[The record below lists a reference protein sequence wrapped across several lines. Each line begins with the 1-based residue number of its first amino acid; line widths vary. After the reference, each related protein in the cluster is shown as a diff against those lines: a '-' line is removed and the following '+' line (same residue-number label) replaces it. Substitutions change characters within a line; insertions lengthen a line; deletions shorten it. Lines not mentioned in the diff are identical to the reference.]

1 MSARNDLTKGLW
13 SKALL
18 LAAALALLSGSAS
31 GRPPAPGASDNGPTP
46 VEQQRQKQIDSD
58 YKAATKN
65 IPNQKPKDPWG
76 DFGRQHRPA
85 RANNS
90 LLAASRRPGPLR
102 TSRYV
107 QPAALAVR
115 YAWNLI
121 RNYFKPKWVIMKGRR
136 VVTIHDPG
144 AIKLA
149 ADRKLKL
156 NL

>member
-76 DFGRQHRPA
+76 DIRPTTPTGK
-85 RANNS
+85 S
-90 LLAASRRPGPLR
+90 
-102 TSRYV
+102 
-107 QPAALAVR
+107 Q
-115 YAWNLI
+115 
-121 RNYFKPKWVIMKGRR
+121 
-136 VVTIHDPG
+136 
-144 AIKLA
+144 
-149 ADRKLKL
+149 
-156 NL
+156 